1 MCMSIYL
8 HVYMW
13 QHMRAWCPRDQKGV
27 LDAEELELQVNPMSA
42 GIWVLFETSK
52 RPWLLSH
59 FSGPQ
64 YLHIHNIKGNLSFH

>member
-52 RPWLLSH
+52 RP
-59 FSGPQ
+59 
-64 YLHIHNIKGNLSFH
+64 